1 MLIIAVCCAY
11 QALRMANFLTHPSL
25 NAIQTF
31 LIVGNVLS
39 YNMNPGVSYIF
50 LGLTIRMAFSIGLQ
64 ADSQKFAFEEQY
76 TRQRI
81 WWALAWQDSHFAVSY
96 DRPTSSAFCYPSI
109 PYKKTSSPGNRS
121 YPESMFRIIKLTQ
134 EIIRDR
140 TLNPRQ
146 TMTWTSIQSYKD
158 EVARIVAD
166 GASHLRER
174 EKCLMTTQHLERL
187 ALKLH
192 ANYITSELC
201 RPALK
206 EPLASLNPYDTPH
219 SANGTPNHSPIAGAA
234 NRRKS
239 SIPMR
244 SPNSP
249 TLSNHD
255 HPGIAICRLR
265 SDCINALKETV
276 AAYVELHGLSQFAAR
291 SWIGI
296 QRAISAAFLLGTV
309 PEVTQDSRVHQ
320 LLQDLER
327 VFSHRI
333 NEDPSFTEGSASP
346 HVRRQSSAEQVPLA
360 EESPH
365 WARSMTRSLQALGK
379 MNKALNGGPSHNM
392 YSKHPLLPRPE
403 HYPLSQQA
411 PHPQQQQY
419 QYQNPQ
425 KRHSISSTISNSSA
439 YPPPHDLHSAY
450 TPHPPQLLPPH
461 AQHQQPPHGSTLM
474 PAGLAMPHAYPVNGN
489 VGVPTGIGVA
499 NGVPTALT
507 AGVGAGT
514 FSAITPDSSNGSN
527 GGGST
532 TGDWTL
538 GNMTEMAKDYV
549 SRPLWG

>member
-1 MLIIAVCCAY
+1 
-11 QALRMANFLTHPSL
+11 
-25 NAIQTF
+25 
-31 LIVGNVLS
+31 
-39 YNMNPGVSYIF
+39 MNPGVSYIF

-64 ADSQKFAFEEQY
+64 ADSQRFTFEEQY

-96 DRPTSSAFCYPSI
+96 DRPTASAFCYPSI

-140 TLNPRQ
+140 TLNPGK

-166 GASHLRER
+166 GAPHLRER
-174 EKCLMTTQHLERL
+174 EKCLLTTQHLERL

-219 SANGTPNHSPIAGAA
+219 SANGTPIHSPVAGAA

-239 SIPMR
+239 SLPMR

-255 HPGIAICRLR
+255 HPAVAICRLR
-265 SDCINALKETV
+265 SDCINALKQTV

-296 QRAISAAFLLGTV
+296 QRAISAAFLLGTT

-327 VFSHRI
+327 VFSHRLT
-333 NEDPSFTEGSASP
+333 EDPSFSDGNASP

-403 HYPLSQQA
+403 HYPVSQQA
-411 PHPQQQQY
+411 PQAQVQQQH

-425 KRHSISSTISNSSA
+425 KRTSFSNPSST
-439 YPPPHDLHSAY
+439 YPPLHDF
-450 TPHPPQLLPPH
+450 HPPQLLPPH
-461 AQHQQPPHGSTLM
+461 QQHPYPPPPTSSTLM
-474 PAGLAMPHAYPVNGN
+474 PGGLAMPHSYSTNPQNGTLA
-489 VGVPTGIGVA
+489 VAVAGSAVPCIPTGIGVA
-499 NGVPTALT
+499 NGVPIAL
-507 AGVGAGT
+507 AAGAGST